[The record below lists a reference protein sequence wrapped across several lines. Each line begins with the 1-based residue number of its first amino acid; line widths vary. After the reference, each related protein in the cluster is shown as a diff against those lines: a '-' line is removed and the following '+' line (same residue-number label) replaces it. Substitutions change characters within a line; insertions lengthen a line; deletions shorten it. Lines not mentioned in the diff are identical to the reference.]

1 MAGPIRV
8 VRRGD
13 ESARG
18 LRVNGG
24 EWVER
29 FARFGFASR
38 GVVYMIMGWIALR
51 AALGS
56 GEATGA
62 SGAIRS
68 LLDEPLGRVLIG
80 IIALGLAAYALW
92 RAYAALA
99 NPEQDS
105 TGKRLHHAGIAIVH
119 GALAVTAARL
129 ALAQSVTT
137 DGSGNQEAAG
147 WTARA
152 MELPVGRWLVVAA
165 GAAFVGYGL
174 YQVYRGVRS
183 DLDDMLDLS
192 TLEPDRRTL
201 LRRVSRVGIGARGVV
216 FVFIGVFVAKAAL
229 EYDPNE
235 AKGFGGALDSLHE
248 SVGGWPFAAVAL
260 GLVAYGV
267 YGLIRARYR
276 VVRTA

>member
-1 MAGPIRV
+1 MAGPIHV
-8 VRRGD
+8 VRGG
-13 ESARG
+13 ARG
-18 LRVNGG
+18 RATHAAAAP
-24 EWVER
+24 WVER

-38 GVVYMIMGWIALR
+38 GIVYMIMGWIALR

-68 LLDEPLGRVLIG
+68 LVDEPLGRVLIG
-80 IIALGLAAYALW
+80 VLALGLVSYALW

-99 NPEQDS
+99 NPEHDS
-105 TGKRLHHAGIAIVH
+105 TGKRFHHAGIAVIH

-129 ALAQSVTT
+129 ALMQPAAT

-152 MELPVGRWLVVAA
+152 MSLPVGRWLVVAA
-165 GAAFVGYGL
+165 GAGFVGYGL
-174 YQVYRGVRS
+174 YQLYRGVRA

-192 TLEPDRRTL
+192 TLPPQRRTL
-201 LRRVSRVGIGARGVV
+201 LRRASRVGIAARGVV
-216 FVFIGVFVAKAAL
+216 FVFIGGFVAKAAL
-229 EYDPNE
+229 EYDPSE
-235 AKGFGGALDSLHE
+235 ARGFGGALDSLHE
-248 SVGGWPFAAVAL
+248 SVGGWPFALVAL

>member
-8 VRRGD
+8 VRTRE
-13 ESARG
+13 ESARAVG
-18 LRVNGG
+18 VRGG
-24 EWVER
+24 DWVER
-29 FARFGFASR
+29 FARFGLASR

-68 LLDEPLGRVLIG
+68 LVDEPLGRVLIG
-80 IIALGLAAYALW
+80 LIALGLAAYALW

-99 NPEQDS
+99 NPERDS
-105 TGKRLHHAGIAIVH
+105 TGERVLHGVIAVVH

-129 ALAQSVTT
+129 ALAA
-137 DGSGNQEAAG
+137 E
-147 WTARA
+147 
-152 MELPVGRWLVVAA
+152 
-165 GAAFVGYGL
+165 
-174 YQVYRGVRS
+174 
-183 DLDDMLDLS
+183 
-192 TLEPDRRTL
+192 RRML
-201 LRRVSRVGIGARGVV
+201 LRRVSRFGVAARSIVFAFVGL
-216 FVFIGVFVAKAAL
+216 FVAKAAL
-229 EYDPNE
+229 EYEPQE
-235 AKGFGGALDSLHE
+235 ARGFGGALDSLHE
-248 SVGGWPFAAVAL
+248 SLGAWPFAAVAL